1 MNFRTENQ
9 NNNVIFTVLEKS
21 VENKIA
27 AELKANILIVAQPDI
42 SSLILDM
49 SHIAV
54 IDSSGLGALL
64 LAHRQLKDHK
74 IPIVLVGLNHFI
86 KNLLNITRIGDIFLY
101 AKSVEEAVS
110 IVTRLV

>member
-1 MNFRTENQ
+1 MNFKTENID
-9 NNNVIFTVLEKS
+9 NNVIFTILEKS
-21 VENKIA
+21 VENRIA
-27 AELKANILIVAQPDI
+27 TELKANILIVAQPDI
-42 SSLILDM
+42 AALILDM

-64 LAHRQLKDHK
+64 LAHRQLKDNK

-101 AKSVEEAVS
+101 AGSVEEAVS
-110 IVTRLV
+110 IVTRSI